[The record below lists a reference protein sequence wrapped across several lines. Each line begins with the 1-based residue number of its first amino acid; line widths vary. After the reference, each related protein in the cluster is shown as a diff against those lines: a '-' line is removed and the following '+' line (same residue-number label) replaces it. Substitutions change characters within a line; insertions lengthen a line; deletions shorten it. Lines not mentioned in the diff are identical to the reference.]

1 MGEKLRKSK
10 RMVIVAYLI
19 LVHSALL
26 FLLAERF
33 LPQLFR
39 FPRIET
45 SSVADPTQQQEI
57 PTPLPVPS
65 LLADIPNSNGSNS
78 ANIGNRETPA
88 SPQQP
93 TEVQHTPAL
102 IVPVAGISREQ
113 LVDTFT
119 AARSEGRTHD
129 AIDIPAA
136 SGTPV
141 LAAADGTIAKFWDSE
156 KGGITIYELS
166 ADHKY
171 FYYYAHLQKR
181 AEGLR
186 EGDIVHQGTV
196 IGFVG
201 DTGNAG
207 PGNYHLHFG
216 MSIATDPKRYW
227 GGTDVNPYPL
237 LRYPNGQ

>member
-10 RMVIVAYLI
+10 RMVIVAYLV

-45 SSVADPTQQQEI
+45 SSVADPTQQQEV

-93 TEVQHTPAL
+93 TEVQDTPAL
-102 IVPVAGISREQ
+102 IVPVAGIPREQ
-113 LVDTFT
+113 
-119 AARSEGRTHD
+119 
-129 AIDIPAA
+129 
-136 SGTPV
+136 
-141 LAAADGTIAKFWDSE
+141 
-156 KGGITIYELS
+156 
-166 ADHKY
+166 
-171 FYYYAHLQKR
+171 
-181 AEGLR
+181 
-186 EGDIVHQGTV
+186 
-196 IGFVG
+196 
-201 DTGNAG
+201 
-207 PGNYHLHFG
+207 
-216 MSIATDPKRYW
+216 
-227 GGTDVNPYPL
+227 
-237 LRYPNGQ
+237 